1 MALYEEEEEEMYKL
15 NIEIKKLTMK
25 YGKKIALKDA
35 NLVFPEGKIT
45 IILGPSGS
53 GKTTMLRL
61 IAGLL
66 YPTSGDIL
74 FNDLNV
80 TDTPANKRNVAM
92 VFQNYPLFP
101 HMTVAENL
109 RFPLESKKEG
119 KLFRF
124 NVYSKEE
131 IEKKVNEISSLLH
144 IEEHKNKYPSQLS
157 GGEKQR
163 VAIGRELIRD
173 PNVFLFD
180 EPLSNIDARLR
191 YEMRMWIRKLHE
203 LLNKTMIY
211 VTHDQSEAMALGDM
225 IVLLDDGKIV
235 QVGSPDELYYDPKSK
250 FVAQFIG
257 NYPMNFLPFIIEEN
271 KCNLVVDKEEILS
284 ERVSKHILS
293 KGIEKG
299 TLGFRAETIR
309 EFDQKKPIDKKMFK
323 LECKVEDVEKVLD
336 QQILTLNYRGE
347 QIFYVTKTKK
357 RFSKKD
363 MISIIVHSDDIYIFD
378 EKHERV

>member
-1 MALYEEEEEEMYKL
+1 MHTEEIFKL
-15 NIEIKKLTMK
+15 KVEIKKLTKK
-25 YGKKIALKDA
+25 YGRKIALKDA
-35 NLVFPEGKIT
+35 SLIFPEGKIT

-66 YPTSGDIL
+66 YPTSGEVL
-74 FNDLNV
+74 FNDTIV
-80 TDTPANKRNVAM
+80 TDNPANKRNVAM
-92 VFQNYPLFP
+92 VFQNFPLFP
-101 HMTVAENL
+101 HMTVEENL
-109 RFPLESKKEG
+109 RFPLESKKRG
-119 KLFRF
+119 KLFRV
-124 NVYSKEE
+124 NVYSEEE

-144 IEEHKNKYPSQLS
+144 IEEHKKKYPSQLS

-163 VAIGRELIRD
+163 VAMGRELVRD
-173 PNVFLFD
+173 PDVFLFD

-225 IVLLDDGKIV
+225 IVLLEDGKIA
-235 QVGSPDELYYDPKSK
+235 QVGSPDELYYDPISK

-257 NYPMNFLPFIIEEN
+257 NYPMNFLPFIVEKN
-271 KCNLVVDKEEILS
+271 KCKLAIDKKDILS
-284 ERVSKHILS
+284 EKASKHILS
-293 KGIEKG
+293 KRIEKG

-309 EFDQKKPIDKKMFK
+309 EFDQKKTIDIDMFK
-323 LECKVEDVEKVLD
+323 LECNVDDVEKVLD

-357 RFSKKD
+357 RFSKND
-363 MISIIVHSDDIYIFD
+363 SISIIVHSDDIYIFD
-378 EKHERV
+378 EKHKRVQ

>member
-1 MALYEEEEEEMYKL
+1 MILYVEEMYKL
-15 NIEIKKLTMK
+15 NVEIKKLTQK

-35 NLVFPEGKIT
+35 SLVFPEGKIT

-66 YPTSGDIL
+66 YPSSGEIL
-74 FNDLNV
+74 FNDTNV
-80 TDTPANKRNVAM
+80 TDKPANKRNVAM

-101 HMTVAENL
+101 HMTVTENL
-109 RFPLESKKEG
+109 RFPLESIKKG
-119 KLFRF
+119 KLFKA
-124 NVYSKEE
+124 NVFSKEE
-131 IEKKVNEISSLLH
+131 IEKKVAEISSLLH
-144 IEEHKNKYPSQLS
+144 IEEHKEKYPSQLS

-173 PNVFLFD
+173 PDVFLFD
-180 EPLSNIDARLR
+180 EPLSNIDTRLR

-225 IVLLDDGKIV
+225 IVLLEDGKIA
-235 QVGSPDELYYDPKSK
+235 QVGSPEELYYEPNSK

-257 NYPMNFLPFIIEEN
+257 NYPMNFLPFIVEEN
-271 KCNLVVDKEEILS
+271 TCKLAVDKKEILS
-284 ERVSKHILS
+284 EKVSSHILS
-293 KGIEKG
+293 KKIKKG

-309 EFDQKKPIDKKMFK
+309 EFDQKKPIDKDMFK
-323 LECKVEDVEKVLD
+323 LECKIEDVEKVLD
-336 QQILTLNYRGE
+336 QQILTLNYREE
-347 QIFYVTKTKK
+347 QIFFVTKTRK
-357 RFSKKD
+357 RFSKEESL
-363 MISIIVHSDDIYIFD
+363 SIIVHSENIYVFD
-378 EKHERV
+378 ENHARI

>member
-1 MALYEEEEEEMYKL
+1 M
-15 NIEIKKLTMK
+15 NIEIKKLTK
-25 YGKKIALKDA
+25 NYGKKIALKDA
-35 NLVFPEGKIT
+35 SLVFPKGKIT

-66 YPTSGDIL
+66 YPTSGEVL
-74 FNDLNV
+74 FDDTNV
-80 TDTPANKRNVAM
+80 SNRPANKRNVAM
-92 VFQNYPLFP
+92 AFQNYPLFP
-101 HMTVAENL
+101 HMTVVENL

-119 KLFRF
+119 KLFKF
-124 NVYSKEE
+124 NVYSEEE

-144 IEEHKNKYPSQLS
+144 IEEHKDKYPSQLS

-173 PNVFLFD
+173 PDVFLFD

-225 IVLLDDGKIV
+225 IVLLDDGKIA
-235 QVGSPDELYYDPKSK
+235 QVGSPDELYYDPSTK

-257 NYPMNFLPFIIEEN
+257 NYPMNFLSFTVEKN
-271 KCNLVVDKEEILS
+271 KCKLTADKKNSLPEKA
-284 ERVSKHILS
+284 SKFILS
-293 KGIEKG
+293 KGIKKG

-309 EFDQKKPIDKKMFK
+309 EFDHKKPIDKDMFK
-323 LECKVEDVEKVLD
+323 LECNVEDVEKVLD

-363 MISIIVHSDDIYIFD
+363 SISVIVYSDDIYIFD
-378 EKHERV
+378 EKYERV

>member
-1 MALYEEEEEEMYKL
+1 MVLYEEEMYKL

-25 YGKKIALKDA
+25 YGKKIVLKDA
-35 NLVFPEGKIT
+35 SLVFPEGKIT

-80 TDTPANKRNVAM
+80 TDKPANKRNVAM

-101 HMTVAENL
+101 HMTVVENL

-131 IEKKVNEISSLLH
+131 IEKKVSEISSLLH
-144 IEEHKNKYPSQLS
+144 IEEHEEKYPSQLS

-211 VTHDQSEAMALGDM
+211 VTHDQSEAMALGDL
-225 IVLLDDGKIV
+225 IVLLDDGKIA
-235 QVGSPDELYYDPKSK
+235 QVGSPDELYYDPSSI

-257 NYPMNFLPFIIEEN
+257 NYPMNFLPFIVEN
-271 KCNLVVDKEEILS
+271 SKCKLVVDKEEILS
-284 ERVSKHILS
+284 EKVSKHILS

-309 EFDQKKPIDKKMFK
+309 EFNLKKPIDKNMFK
-323 LECKVEDVEKVLD
+323 LECNVEDVEKVLD

-363 MISIIVHSDDIYIFD
+363 SISVIVHSDDIYIFD

>member
-1 MALYEEEEEEMYKL
+1 MYKL
-15 NIEIKKLTMK
+15 NVEINKLTMK
-25 YGKKIALKDA
+25 YGRKIALKDA
-35 NLVFPEGKIT
+35 SLVFPEGKIT

-66 YPTSGDIL
+66 YPTSGEVL

-80 TDTPANKRNVAM
+80 TDKPANKRNVAM

-101 HMTVAENL
+101 HMTVVENL
-109 RFPLESKKEG
+109 RFPLESKKKG

-124 NVYSKEE
+124 NVYSEEE

-144 IEEHKNKYPSQLS
+144 IEEHKEKYPSQLS
-157 GGEKQR
+157 GGEQQR

-173 PNVFLFD
+173 PDVFLFD

-225 IVLLDDGKIV
+225 IVLLEDGKIA

-257 NYPMNFLPFIIEEN
+257 NYPMNLLPFIVEKN
-271 KCNLVVDKEEILS
+271 KCKLLVDKGEILS
-284 ERVSKHILS
+284 EKVSSHILS

-299 TLGFRAETIR
+299 ILGFRAETIR
-309 EFDQKKPIDKKMFK
+309 EFDQKKPIDKDMFR

-347 QIFYVTKTKK
+347 QIFYVTKTRK

-363 MISIIVHSDDIYIFD
+363 SISIIVHPDTIYIFD
-378 EKHERV
+378 EKHSRV

>member
-1 MALYEEEEEEMYKL
+1 MVLYEEEMYNL
-15 NIEIKKLTMK
+15 NVEIKKLTMK
-25 YGKKIALKDA
+25 YGRKIALKDA
-35 NLVFPEGKIT
+35 SLVFPEGKII

-53 GKTTMLRL
+53 GKTTILRL

-66 YPTSGDIL
+66 YPTSGEVL

-80 TDTPANKRNVAM
+80 TDKPANKRNVAM

-101 HMTVAENL
+101 HMTVVENL
-109 RFPLESKKEG
+109 RFPLESKKKG
-119 KLFRF
+119 NLFRF

-144 IEEHKNKYPSQLS
+144 IEEHKEKYPSQLS

-173 PNVFLFD
+173 PDVFLFD

-225 IVLLDDGKIV
+225 IVLLEDGKIA

-250 FVAQFIG
+250 FVAEFIG
-257 NYPMNFLPFIIEEN
+257 NYPMNFLSFIVENN
-271 KCNLVVDKEEILS
+271 KCKLLVDKKETLS
-284 ERVSKHILS
+284 KKVSSHILS

-309 EFDQKKPIDKKMFK
+309 EFDQKKPIDKDMFK

-363 MISIIVHSDDIYIFD
+363 SISIIVHFDDIYIFD
-378 EKHERV
+378 EKHVRI

>member
-1 MALYEEEEEEMYKL
+1 MVPCVEEMYKL
-15 NIEIKKLTMK
+15 NIEIKKLTKK

-35 NLVFPEGKIT
+35 SLVFPKGKIT

-66 YPTSGDIL
+66 YPTSGEIM
-74 FNDLNV
+74 FNDTNV
-80 TDTPANKRNVAM
+80 SNRPANKRNVAM

-101 HMTVAENL
+101 HMTVVENL
-109 RFPLESKKEG
+109 KFPLESKKEG

-124 NVYSKEE
+124 NVYTKEE
-131 IEKKVNEISSLLH
+131 IEKKVNEIALLLH
-144 IEEHKNKYPSQLS
+144 IEEHKDKYPSQLS

-173 PNVFLFD
+173 PDVFLFD

-203 LLNKTMIY
+203 ILNKTMIY

-225 IVLLDDGKIV
+225 IVLLEDGKIA
-235 QVGSPDELYYDPKSK
+235 QVGSPDELYYDPSSK

-257 NYPMNFLPFIIEEN
+257 KYPMNFLPFIVEKN
-271 KCNLVVDKEEILS
+271 KCKFATDKKDILS
-284 ERVSKHILS
+284 EEVSKHILS
-293 KGIEKG
+293 KGIKKG

-309 EFDQKKPIDKKMFK
+309 EFDQKKTIDKDMLK

-347 QIFYVTKTKK
+347 QIYYVTITKK

-363 MISIIVHSDDIYIFD
+363 SISIIVHSEDIYIFD
-378 EKHERV
+378 EKYERV

>member
-1 MALYEEEEEEMYKL
+1 MVLYEEEMYKL

-25 YGKKIALKDA
+25 YGKKIVLKDA
-35 NLVFPEGKIT
+35 SLVFPEGKIT

-80 TDTPANKRNVAM
+80 TDKPANKRKVAM

-101 HMTVAENL
+101 HMTVVENL

-131 IEKKVNEISSLLH
+131 IEKKVSEISSLLH
-144 IEEHKNKYPSQLS
+144 IEEHEEKYPSQLS

-173 PNVFLFD
+173 PYVFLFD

-235 QVGSPDELYYDPKSK
+235 QVGSPDELYYDPSST

-257 NYPMNFLPFIIEEN
+257 NYPMNFLPFIVEN
-271 KCNLVVDKEEILS
+271 SKCKLVVDKEEILS
-284 ERVSKHILS
+284 EKVSKQILS

-309 EFDQKKPIDKKMFK
+309 EFNQKKPIDKNMFK
-323 LECKVEDVEKVLD
+323 LECNVEDVEKVLD

-363 MISIIVHSDDIYIFD
+363 SISVIVHSDDIYIFD